1 MVFFLGASLSPEDEL
16 NAITGRPTLSLSFE
30 GLYPA
35 EGPVGALH
43 PPPPQYHLNFAPC
56 IRFLP
61 EGSYFILQKVQRIT
75 LASP

>member
-1 MVFFLGASLSPEDEL
+1 MVFILGASLSPEDEL

-35 EGPVGALH
+35 EGPVGAPS
-43 PPPPQYHLNFAPC
+43 PPPYLLNFAPR